1 MAEGRI
7 QNLILMSA
15 LCWTLYVYILC
26 TVRNAIMERNVTMK
40 QIDKTMK
47 EVCVGVDERE
57 EVENELE
64 QL

>member
-1 MAEGRI
+1 M
-7 QNLILMSA
+7 
-15 LCWTLYVYILC
+15 LC

-40 QIDKTMK
+40 QVDKTMK

>member
-1 MAEGRI
+1 
-7 QNLILMSA
+7 
-15 LCWTLYVYILC
+15 
-26 TVRNAIMERNVTMK
+26 MERNVTMK

-64 QL
+64 QLGEWGGGGQW